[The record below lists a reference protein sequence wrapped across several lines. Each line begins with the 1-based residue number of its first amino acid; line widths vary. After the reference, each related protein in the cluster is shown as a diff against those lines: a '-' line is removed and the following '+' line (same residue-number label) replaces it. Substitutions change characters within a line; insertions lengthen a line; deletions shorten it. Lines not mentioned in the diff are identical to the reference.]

1 MMRKFLVRS
10 LSITLLMQLHST
22 PVHGLPLRTSAI
34 KQCSVNQNTYTQ
46 ADVTEA
52 RVELERH
59 RNLLRRLQ
67 DLAKTG
73 VVPPSEVD
81 EAVYWERLAR
91 IKLELT
97 QTATSS
103 MARVTEAEAK
113 AQLRQAQAELE
124 LRRIQLERQQRLADE
139 GAIARVELL
148 EAIQAERKARANLEK
163 AQACLI
169 ELM

>member
-1 MMRKFLVRS
+1 MTKFLVRS
-10 LSITLLMQLHST
+10 LSITLLMQLNGT
-22 PVHGLPLRTSAI
+22 PVQGLPLRISATR
-34 KQCSVNQNTYTQ
+34 QCSVNQNTYTQ

-52 RVELERH
+52 RVELERR

-73 VVPPSEVD
+73 VVPPCEVD

-97 QTATSS
+97 QTASE
-103 MARVTEAEAK
+103 ARVRVTEAEAK

-124 LRRIQLERQQRLADE
+124 LRRTQLERQQRLADE

-148 EAIQAERKARANLEK
+148 EAIQAEQKARASLEK

-169 ELM
+169 KLR

>member
-1 MMRKFLVRS
+1 
-10 LSITLLMQLHST
+10 MQLHST
-22 PVHGLPLRTSAI
+22 PVHGLPLRTSATQ
-34 KQCSVNQNTYTQ
+34 QCSVSQNTYTQ

-52 RVELERH
+52 RVELERR
-59 RNLLRRLQ
+59 RNLLKRLQ
-67 DLAKTG
+67 NLAKTG
-73 VVPPSEVD
+73 VVPSSEVD

-97 QTATSS
+97 QTASE
-103 MARVTEAEAK
+103 ARVRVTEAETK

-124 LRRIQLERQQRLADE
+124 LRRTQLERQQRLADE

-148 EAIQAERKARANLEK
+148 EASQAERKARANLEK
-163 AQACLI
+163 AQVCLI